1 MGLSGVASDFL
12 ASIGDVDAEI
22 LEPQDDPVEIPGAPL
37 PRVGRPRTYS
47 PDRPATAAERQAR
60 SAAST
65 RSEKAENRLDHVAV
79 LDFETDPFDKE
90 TDAHIAPFTACLYSR
105 NFEPVIIWDENE
117 DSFLDKVIA
126 AIEELPG
133 AYTIYAHN
141 GGKFDFM
148 FFIHKLRG
156 KLSFKGRGL
165 MSAKIGRHELRDSF
179 HIIPEKLASFHK
191 EEFDYSFN
199 LKKNRNARR
208 KQIIAY
214 MVSDCEYLY
223 DIVMGFLSRFGF
235 KISIGQAAMSE
246 LRKHYKVGRIGAK
259 VDETLREFF
268 FGGRVECLAGRG
280 HFVGPYKLYDR
291 NSMYPAAMAQL
302 QHPIGSHYIR
312 RERKSGPDGDV
323 KIGPDTFFL
332 DITCRNYGALVVRRQ
347 NPDTHE
353 WETTTEQEYGRFKTT
368 IWEYNTALELGLISN
383 IKIHA
388 VIDCAE
394 KSDFSKH
401 ILPLYVE
408 KEEASKRL
416 RAIIEKDGGEG
427 LTPHYW
433 EAKQQ
438 YMFCKFILNN
448 SYGKFAQNPRNYKE
462 TFITGPDDP
471 CPDGYDQLLP
481 SFRNEQFAIWERPA
495 LKQGFVNVGTAA
507 SITGASRADLMRVIH
522 GATDPIYCDTD
533 SVICRAVDASVPL
546 HPTALGAWDLEK
558 EMDEVIIAGKKLY
571 YYGKIGQEA
580 KGKVKSKGASGLN
593 RADMLKLLD
602 GEIIATKQDGPTLTR
617 NGRQFYMKRKIRAT
631 APLKKNRARK
641 TERVSA

>member
-1 MGLSGVASDFL
+1 M
-12 ASIGDVDAEI
+12 
-22 LEPQDDPVEIPGAPL
+22 
-37 PRVGRPRTYS
+37 GRPRTYAA
-47 PDRPATAAERQAR
+47 DRAATVAERVAR
-60 SAAST
+60 SRTVT
-65 RSEKAENRLDHVAV
+65 RAEKAENRLDHVAV

-105 NFEPVIIWDENE
+105 NFEPVIIWDEDE
-117 DSFLDKVIA
+117 EAFLDKVIA
-126 AIEELPG
+126 AIEALPG

-148 FFIHKLRG
+148 FFIHRLRG

-191 EEFDYSFN
+191 EEFDYTFN
-199 LKKNRNARR
+199 LKRNRNARR

-235 KISIGQAAMSE
+235 KISIGQAAMTE

-259 VDETLREFF
+259 VDETLRQFF

-280 HFVGPYKLYDR
+280 HFQGAYKLYDR

-312 RERKSGPDGDV
+312 RERKSADGSGPA
-323 KIGPDTFFL
+323 IGPDTFFIEL
-332 DITCRNYGALVVRRQ
+332 TCRNRGALVVRRQ

-353 WETTTEQEYGRFKTT
+353 WETTTEQEYGRFNTT
-368 IWEYNTALELGLISN
+368 IWEYNTALELGLISH

-388 VIDCAE
+388 VIDCPE
-394 KSDFSKH
+394 KSDFAKH
-401 ILPLYVE
+401 IIPLYAE
-408 KEEASKRL
+408 KEAASVRL
-416 RAIIEKDGGEG
+416 RAIVEKDGGEG
-427 LTPHYW
+427 LSPYYW

-471 CPDGYDQLLP
+471 APEGYDQLLP
-481 SFRNEQFAIWERPA
+481 SFRNNQYAIWERPA

-522 GATDPIYCDTD
+522 NAVDPIYCDTD
-533 SVICRAVDASVPL
+533 SVICKAVSGIEI
-546 HPTALGAWDLEK
+546 HPTKLGAWDLER

-602 GEIIATKQDGPTLTR
+602 GEIIATKQEGPTLLRT
-617 NGRQFYMKRKIRAT
+617 GRQFYMKRKIRAT
-631 APLKKNRARK
+631 APLKQNRRRQ